1 MSPTHNRIVDK
12 NVTSWR
18 FTNTDTN
25 TLLKINKIYL
35 WKSNTQNTNIAVQF
49 RWILV
54 FFWESKSS
62 RFSTILAWQT
72 NRVFLLFGGVWTSFK
87 SCSKDDEVIRVTDN
101 GTRTNDI
108 STVFTSSRISIGLSI
123 NSPRQPWGRTET
135 PIVIITNHDL
145 NIYEIYLMKRKFLFH
160 WFQPNIKS
168 PSRP

>member
-1 MSPTHNRIVDK
+1 MLRPCQSSRNRYLQLIIELLIRTLQVDVSHNK
-12 NVTSWR
+12 
-18 FTNTDTN
+18 DTN

-72 NRVFLLFGGVWTSFK
+72 NRVFLLFGGVWTSIK

-108 STVFTSSRISIGLSI
+108 STVFTSSINQSQNSKNNRRLPNQYRTLNQFSETTLGKDRNCLS
-123 NSPRQPWGRTET
+123 NSY
-135 PIVIITNHDL
+135 N
-145 NIYEIYLMKRKFLFH
+145 N
-160 WFQPNIKS
+160 
-168 PSRP
+168 